1 MIAADLVARI
11 QVLIDLGLGY
21 LSPEPPH
28 ADGVAR

>member
-21 LSPEPPH
+21 LDAEPPH
-28 ADGVAR
+28 PDRVTG